1 MIVLV
6 QDQETHLPPEVG
18 MMKDIVELEVV
29 ELEVVVVD
37 METIMDHH
45 LPDIW
50 APSLVRQTSRMQ
62 HRMRTMAVG
71 GQDQELVP

>member
-1 MIVLV
+1 MIALV
-6 QDQETHLPPEVG
+6 QDHETHLPPEVG

-29 ELEVVVVD
+29 VD
-37 METIMDHH
+37 METMLDH
-45 LPDIW
+45 LPDLW